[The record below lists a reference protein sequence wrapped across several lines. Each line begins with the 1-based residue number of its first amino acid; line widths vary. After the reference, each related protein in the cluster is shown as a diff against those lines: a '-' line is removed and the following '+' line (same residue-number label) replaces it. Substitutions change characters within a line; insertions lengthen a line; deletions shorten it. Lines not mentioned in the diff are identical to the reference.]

1 MTSVGSALSRTK
13 PLAHPALVP
22 SQPVVIDPMRPIKAL
37 LAAKPVIITIDGPA
51 AVGKGTVSK
60 ILSRRLG
67 LQILDTGKMYRAVAL
82 AALDEKIPP
91 SDAAALVDL
100 IKRARI
106 CFDWDDEPPA
116 IFAFEKPQGHRLGTS
131 AVEEVVSKYAGVP
144 EVRKALIDEQR
155 RLAKEHPRLVCDG
168 RDQGTVVFPD
178 AHVKFFLT
186 APAEV
191 RARRHAMRH
200 GHADMPEDQLASLAV
215 KIRERDETDVR
226 NGALLQP
233 PTAVV
238 LNTAGMTV
246 EQTVDAM
253 ETAVAKAFTP

>member
-1 MTSVGSALSRTK
+1 MTSVGPTLTRT
-13 PLAHPALVP
+13 HPTLVP
-22 SQPVVIDPMRPIKAL
+22 SQPLVIDPMRPLKAL
-37 LAAKPVIITIDGPA
+37 LAGKPVIITIDGPA

-91 SDAAALVDL
+91 TDAAGLVDL

-144 EVRKALIDEQR
+144 EVRRALIEEQR

-168 RDQGTVVFPD
+168 RDQGAVVFPD

-191 RARRHAMRH
+191 RAKRHAMRH
-200 GHADMPEDQLASLAV
+200 GRGEMPEDEVASLAA

-233 PTAVV
+233 TTAVL

-253 ETAVAKAFTP
+253 EDAVSKAFTP